1 MTYEQAQKKAKSS
14 GGQVGWTS
22 AKGWHVVGAQQAASV
37 GTLGPTGGST
47 GPSNISY
54 WTGMPT
60 SGPNPFLNP
69 FQSNPF
75 QNPFQTQ
82 NNRFRE
88 ALDQAMAGDS
98 PLGAGALD
106 GYGGGGS
113 GGVTPAPLFG
123 LVGQGD
129 FEGSDMGG
137 LGGMNSEFPYTQ
149 TPPEGYQWVWD
160 PSNMQ
165 YVLSPYGMDP
175 YQQAQMEL
183 ARQQFEWEMQQAQM
197 NQGMDPFQAQQLAMQ
212 QAQLDAQINYWNQ
225 QNQFNQDQL
234 RQQAQLQREQ

>member
-1 MTYEQAQKKAKSS
+1 
-14 GGQVGWTS
+14 
-22 AKGWHVVGAQQAASV
+22 
-37 GTLGPTGGST
+37 
-47 GPSNISY
+47 
-54 WTGMPT
+54 
-60 SGPNPFLNP
+60 
-69 FQSNPF
+69 
-75 QNPFQTQ
+75 
-82 NNRFRE
+82 
-88 ALDQAMAGDS
+88 
-98 PLGAGALD
+98 
-106 GYGGGGS
+106 
-113 GGVTPAPLFG
+113 
-123 LVGQGD
+123 
-129 FEGSDMGG
+129 
-137 LGGMNSEFPYTQ
+137 MNSEFPYTQ

-234 RQQAQLQREQ
+234 RQQAQLQREQETARLAANPISWLQYADYTKQAPQVQPWMMGIGGQNYGLEVGGEIPGYQQGDMTGMPELLRPSQQYLARMGPTAQQQYLGYQSGQTGAPPQESYWRSQQTAPPGGMYSGLSRRK